1 VKNPSYDPGNKH
13 SVTWQTGFT
22 GIAYNTKMIKRE
34 ITSFNDLADPAFSG
48 HVGMMN
54 DNVELGSAALL
65 RMGVNPVG
73 STMADW
79 KESTR
84 WLEKQ
89 RPLVAGYYDQS
100 YISHLENGDTWISQA
115 YSGDIFQA
123 NLSGYPH
130 LKYVTP
136 KEGQIVWHDNMVI
149 PRSPRTR

>member
-1 VKNPSYDPGNKH
+1 
-13 SVTWQTGFT
+13 
-22 GIAYNTKMIKRE
+22 
-34 ITSFNDLADPAFSG
+34 
-48 HVGMMN
+48 
-54 DNVELGSAALL
+54 
-65 RMGVNPVG
+65 
-73 STMADW
+73 MADW

-136 KEGQIVWHDNMVI
+136 KEGRSSGTTTWSFLA
-149 PRSPRTR
+149 SPRTR